1 MAEAPG
7 RTAIFVL
14 AVLQFDFRG
23 YWLAPV
29 NWALVCASETS
40 TCVSDKKQPFQEILD
55 VARAGI

>member
-1 MAEAPG
+1 MAEASG
-7 RTAIFVL
+7 RTAIFEL
-14 AVLQFDFRG
+14 VLQFDFRE

-55 VARAGI
+55 VACPGI